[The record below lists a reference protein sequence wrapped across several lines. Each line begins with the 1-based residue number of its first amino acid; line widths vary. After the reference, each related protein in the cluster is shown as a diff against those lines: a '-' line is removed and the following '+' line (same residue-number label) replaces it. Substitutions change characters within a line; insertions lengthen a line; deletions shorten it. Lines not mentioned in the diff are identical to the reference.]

1 MTTSLELA
9 VPMLLFRSANL
20 CLQLVARL
28 LSDSMGLTVCQMM
41 LRGCSG
47 VVSKSLGLSRRCHLM
62 ASAIFRVSL
71 LIIDSSLVLGFE
83 FRRASLRSL
92 AKSATALHELSEL
105 LLAVEGW
112 LHTFTAATDA
122 VVVDV
127 VLLPC
132 RGVAVEASNSNVV
145 GT

>member
-1 MTTSLELA
+1 MAFVLLE
-9 VPMLLFRSANL
+9 
-20 CLQLVARL
+20 
-28 LSDSMGLTVCQMM
+28 
-41 LRGCSG
+41 
-47 VVSKSLGLSRRCHLM
+47 LSRRCHLT
-62 ASAIFRVSL
+62 ASTISRVSL
-71 LIIDSSLVLGFE
+71 LIIGSSLVLRFE
-83 FRRASLRSL
+83 VGLASLRSL

-132 RGVAVEASNSNVV
+132 RGVAV
-145 GT
+145 